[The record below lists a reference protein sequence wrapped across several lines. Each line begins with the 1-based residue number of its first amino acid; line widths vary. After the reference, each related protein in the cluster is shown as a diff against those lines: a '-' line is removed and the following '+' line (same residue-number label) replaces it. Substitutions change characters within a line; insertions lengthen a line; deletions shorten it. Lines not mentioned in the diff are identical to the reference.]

1 MFIGDTDV
9 SRASDRQL
17 TAMRRTRVGFIFQSF
32 NLIGSLTAEQNVAMP
47 LRSPNASPLGSAD
60 MFRMSRAGLA
70 ERWPLFVG
78 SLLAVTL
85 GVALVQSSLLLLIS
99 AALLHAP
106 PGSSPADQLA
116 FADDAEAAVALLG
129 IVLGVATFL
138 AGFIISSTF
147 AFTVSQRRADL
158 ALLRLVGGSRGQVR
172 RLLVGEAF
180 LLGALGA
187 ALGVPTG
194 LGVMAV
200 QTRLLRAQGFVP
212 DTFTAQWRPWI
223 LFVSVGIGIVL
234 AVAGVLVAAHR
245 AGRIQPLEAL
255 RDVGAAAR
263 VMTVG
268 RWIAGLL
275 FLGGALAMVIVAPHA
290 GPAGAAALASTVA
303 MPAAIALAALAPLL
317 VPVVGRLIPTGAG
330 VIGGLARAN
339 VWDGRRRSAS
349 VAAPLIVLIGLVIGI
364 DTAGGSFTTA
374 GVQQEQR
381 DTRADLVVTAQG
393 AIGDAVAR
401 VPGVDHASTESAVLV
416 KATTGAG
423 EDAET
428 ETYTALVVDPAAYP
442 RVHAGSGSLA
452 ALRGKSGMVGPGGDL
467 PHHGTVALRT
477 ATTDLGRLPM
487 VGAVPEAAGGG
498 AELLLPAG
506 VIPATELA
514 SASTVSYV
522 ALRPDADRAAV
533 RSALAKV
540 GAVTDLNRWLAENA
554 QARANTNDRVML
566 IILGLGGL
574 YALIGV
580 VNSVVIGAAARR
592 REFAAARVTGLTR
605 GQVVRSTLLE
615 SWAVTLA
622 GAILGALAASAPGI
636 SVLAATTALTGH
648 ATLDVPWRLVAAV
661 GLIAVVVTSLT
672 SVLSSWSATR
682 PAPVA
687 LLGARE

>member
-1 MFIGDTDV
+1 
-9 SRASDRQL
+9 
-17 TAMRRTRVGFIFQSF
+17 
-32 NLIGSLTAEQNVAMP
+32 
-47 LRSPNASPLGSAD
+47 

-78 SLLAVTL
+78 ALLAVSL

-99 AALLHAP
+99 AALLRAP
-106 PGSSPADQLA
+106 AGSSPAEQLA
-116 FADDAEAAVALLG
+116 FGNDAEAAVALLG

-138 AGFIISSTF
+138 AGFVISSTF

-158 ALLRLVGGSRGQVR
+158 ALLRLVGGSRGQLR
-172 RLLVGEAF
+172 RLLLGEAV
-180 LLGALGA
+180 LLGTLGA

-200 QTRLLRAQGFVP
+200 QTRLLRSQRFVP
-212 DTFTAQWRPWI
+212 ETFTAQWRPWI
-223 LFVSVGIGIVL
+223 LFVSVGTGIVL

-245 AGRIQPLEAL
+245 AGRVRPLEAL
-255 RDVGAAAR
+255 RDIGAAAR

-275 FLGGALAMVIVAPHA
+275 FLGGALAMMIVAPHA
-290 GPAGAAALASTVA
+290 GPAGAAAIASVVA

-330 VIGGLARAN
+330 AIGGLARAN
-339 VWDGRRRSAS
+339 LWDGRRRSAS

-364 DTAGGSFTTA
+364 DTAGASFTTA
-374 GVQQEQR
+374 GVQQDQR
-381 DTRADLVVTAQG
+381 DTRADLVVTAPG
-393 AIGDAVAR
+393 PIADAVAR
-401 VPGVDHASTESAVLV
+401 VPGVDHASTETAVLV
-416 KATTGAG
+416 KATVGAG

-428 ETYTALVVDPAAYP
+428 ETFTALVVDPAVYA
-442 RVHAGSGSLA
+442 RVHVSSGSLT
-452 ALRGKSGMVGPGGDL
+452 ALRGKAGIVGPGGGL
-467 PHHGTVALRT
+467 PHNGTVAIRT

-487 VGAVPEAAGGG
+487 VGAVPEGASGG

-506 VIPATELA
+506 VIPAAELA
-514 SASTVSYV
+514 SAPTVSYIV
-522 ALRPDADRAAV
+522 LRPDADPAAV
-533 RSALAKV
+533 RSALATV
-540 GAVTDLNRWLAENA
+540 GTVTELNRWLAEDA
-554 QARANTNDRVML
+554 AARADTNDRVML

-574 YALIGV
+574 YAVIGV

-605 GQVVRSTLLE
+605 GQVVRSALLE
-615 SWAVTLA
+615 SSAVTLA
-622 GAILGALAASAPGI
+622 GAVLGALAASAPGI
-636 SVLAATTALTGH
+636 SVLAATAAVTGH
-648 ATLDVPWRLVAAV
+648 ASLDIPWRLVAAV
-661 GLIAVVVTSLT
+661 GVVAAVVTSLT
-672 SVLSSWSATR
+672 SVLSTWSATR

>member
-1 MFIGDTDV
+1 
-9 SRASDRQL
+9 
-17 TAMRRTRVGFIFQSF
+17 
-32 NLIGSLTAEQNVAMP
+32 
-47 LRSPNASPLGSAD
+47 

-106 PGSSPADQLA
+106 PGSSPAEQLA
-116 FADDAEAAVALLG
+116 FADDADAAVALLG

-147 AFTVSQRRADL
+147 AFTVNQRRADL

-180 LLGALGA
+180 LLGVVGT

-194 LGVMAV
+194 LGVMAL
-200 QTRLLRAQGFVP
+200 QTRLLRAQHFVP
-212 DTFTAQWRPWI
+212 ETFTAEWRPWI
-223 LFVSVGIGIVL
+223 LFVSAGTGIVL

-245 AGRIQPLEAL
+245 ASRVRPLEAL

-263 VMTVG
+263 VMTVS

-290 GPAGAAALASTVA
+290 GPAGAAALASVVA

-317 VPVVGRLIPTGAG
+317 VPAVGRLIPTGAG

-339 VWDGRRRSAS
+339 LWDGRRRSAS

-374 GVQQEQR
+374 GVQQEWR
-381 DTRADLVVTAQG
+381 ETRADLVVTAHG
-393 AIGDAVAR
+393 PIAGAVAQ
-401 VPGVDHASTESAVLV
+401 VPGVDYASTETSVLV
-416 KATTGAG
+416 KATTGSG

-428 ETYTALVVDPAAYP
+428 DTDTALVIDPVAYA
-442 RVHAGSGSLA
+442 RVHTGSGSLA
-452 ALRGKSGMVGPGGDL
+452 ALHGKAGVAGPGGGL
-467 PHHGTVALRT
+467 PRHGAVAIST
-477 ATTDLGRLPM
+477 ATTDLGPLPM
-487 VGAVPEAAGGG
+487 VGAVPETAAGG
-498 AELLLPAG
+498 AELLLPPG
-506 VIPATELA
+506 VIPAAELA
-514 SASTVSYV
+514 SAPTQSLVV
-522 ALRPDADRAAV
+522 LKPGADPAAV
-533 RSALAKV
+533 RAALAKI
-540 GAVTDLNRWLAENA
+540 GPVTDLNRWLDEEATV
-554 QARANTNDRVML
+554 RSDTNDRVML
-566 IILGLGGL
+566 VILGLGAL

-605 GQVVRSTLLE
+605 GQVVRSALVET
-615 SWAVTLA
+615 WGVTVA
-622 GAILGALAASAPGI
+622 GAILGAVAAAAPCISA
-636 SVLAATTALTGH
+636 LAATAAVTGH

-661 GLIAVVVTSLT
+661 GLVAVLVTSLT
-672 SVLSSWSATR
+672 SVLSTWSATR
-682 PAPVA
+682 AAPVA